1 MYAAIIVLITW
12 SHSNP
17 ISMIRATV
25 ASIASPNTIVFADE
39 STEGYAPEPLDDAAE
54 GAGTTPTVPAAAA
67 TAAAGTVGVVS
78 LTRPPSLSFPDT
90 DPSSGL
96 V

>member
-39 STEGYAPEPLDDAAE
+39 STEGYAPEPLDGAAE
-54 GAGTTPTVPAAAA
+54 GAGAAAAAA